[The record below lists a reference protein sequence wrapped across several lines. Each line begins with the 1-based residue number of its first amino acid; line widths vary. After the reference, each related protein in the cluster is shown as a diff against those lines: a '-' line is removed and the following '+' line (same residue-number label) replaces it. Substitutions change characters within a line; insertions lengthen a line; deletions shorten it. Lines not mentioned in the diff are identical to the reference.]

1 MKLNLKGNTLGF
13 ICDSWS
19 KKIMKE
25 FGKLFGEKSKGIF
38 GERSGGPQF
47 GERHGRHWF
56 EEVEKG
62 LGEIGL
68 GERTAVILTY
78 FYIFNFACTA
88 CLIPFFPIFAT
99 IFRDPRDPWWVS
111 LLSITVCWVPW
122 VGVGLSIGT
131 LKGMKRSKWEKRILA
146 AMTGSKSVF
155 DKAES
160 EARVIYDKAIAKA
173 NVFFAK
179 AIDDTVA
186 VYDKAES
193 GADARVVYD
202 KAESEARAVYDKA
215 ESEARVIYD
224 KAIAEA
230 ELRAKAVFDKAFPE
244 DAKDKGT

>member
-1 MKLNLKGNTLGF
+1 
-13 ICDSWS
+13 
-19 KKIMKE
+19 MKE

-38 GERSGGPQF
+38 GEQSGGPMF
-47 GERHGRHWF
+47 GERSGRHWF
-56 EEVEKG
+56 EALEK
-62 LGEIGL
+62 GL
-68 GERTAVILTY
+68 GERTAGILIY
-78 FYIFNFACTA
+78 FLLFHWASGA
-88 CLIPFFPIFAT
+88 CLVPFFPIFAT

-111 LLSITVCWVPW
+111 LLSIPVCWVPW
-122 VGVGLSIGT
+122 VGVGISIGT
-131 LKGMKRSKWEKRILA
+131 FKGMKRSKWEKRILA

-193 GADARVVYD
+193 GADAGVVYD
-202 KAESEARAVYDKA
+202 KAESEARTVYDKA
-215 ESEARVIYD
+215 ESGARAVYD

-244 DAKDKGT
+244 DEKKKGT